1 MVRINL
7 LNPNSLSDQH
17 LIAEYN
23 EILMLIGFIQKFPL
37 LELTIIPKN
46 YTLGKG
52 HINFFK
58 NKLTY
63 IKNRHEQIKK
73 EMLKRKFKPTKT
85 LKLNHKSLTNKH
97 KNNYKPTQEAKQLI
111 KQRIKQKIKSKP
123 NFYRYYKHY
132 KPVNFFLNLIDNS
145 D

>member
-7 LNPNSLSDQH
+7 LHPNYLTDQH

-23 EILMLIGFIQKFPL
+23 EILMLVGFVQKFPL
-37 LELTIIPKN
+37 LHLTNTPKE

-63 IKNRHEQIKK
+63 IKDRHNQIKK
-73 EMLKRKFKPTKT
+73 EMIKRKFKPTKT
-85 LKLNHKSLTNKH
+85 LTLNHKSITNKH
-97 KNNYKPTQEAKQLI
+97 KNNYKPTKQAKQLI
-111 KQRIKQKIKSKP
+111 KQRLKQKIKAKP
-123 NFYRYYKHY
+123 KFYRYYQQNHPLK
-132 KPVNFFLNLIDNS
+132 FLIELIDKS